1 MLRALLQ
8 LPAVSSH
15 RQGGR
20 QGPAQ
25 GHTGRG
31 QMGAAGPGFQQ
42 RASRQETSHRGD
54 TKSDD
59 TAESGHREADTAT
72 STQLLQNLPL
82 IIWIEKCYLIQL
94 LLLLQPS
101 LSSTNSSINTAV
113 LQNHA
118 TDTKHCTIILEVL
131 IHGFLLSN
139 VFKII
144 FPSCYKR
151 DHF

>member
-1 MLRALLQ
+1 MI
-8 LPAVSSH
+8 
-15 RQGGR
+15 
-20 QGPAQ
+20 
-25 GHTGRG
+25 
-31 QMGAAGPGFQQ
+31 PGFQQ
-42 RASRQETSHRGD
+42 SASRQETSYRGD
-54 TKSDD
+54 TNSND
-59 TAESGHREADTAT
+59 TAESGHCEADTAT

-113 LQNHA
+113 LENSA